1 MPDYD
6 LFRPHADDLEHA
18 VSKRLRL
25 RDGVNFTIG
34 TTQVHIGQEDLETL
48 QRTLQQLP
56 HKKRF
61 EVLEAFSNLLENMT
75 LRESK

>member
-34 TTQVHIGQEDLETL
+34 TTQVHMGRKIWRPFSERFNNYRIRNASKYWRPS
-48 QRTLQQLP
+48 RTCW
-56 HKKRF
+56 K
-61 EVLEAFSNLLENMT
+61 T
-75 LRESK
+75 

>member
-1 MPDYD
+1 MTYSGYM
-6 LFRPHADDLEHA
+6 LTDLEHA
-18 VSKRLRL
+18 VSKRLPL

-34 TTQVHIGQEDLETL
+34 ATQVHIGQEDLDAL
-48 QRTLQQLP
+48 QRTLRELP